1 MTIKSRRFTFGKYK
15 GKEVLEIICTHTGY
29 ILWLLQ
35 NTQFKLYDL
44 EQEVYDAVA
53 KGKMEGVADYIYDK
67 RELGKFIKNKDI
79 LTPFASI
86 DEYYCGIKKELAN
99 TKLGKIIGHYL
110 DKSEYS
116 ISKETALAEMRERI
130 KGNTD
135 AMHKIN
141 SYMFDGIDDSDT
153 NFTMS
158 SFLY

>member
-1 MTIKSRRFTFGKYK
+1 MTNKSRRFTFGKYK

-53 KGKMEGVADYIYDK
+53 KGKMEGTDDYVYDK
-67 RELGKFIKNKDI
+67 TELGKFIKNKNI
-79 LTPFASI
+79 KTPFVALGGI
-86 DEYYCGIKKELAN
+86 CGIRKEMAD

-110 DKSEYS
+110 DQSNDSLS
-116 ISKETALAEMRERI
+116 IKEAQEI
-130 KGNTD
+130 KRKRNRAYTEK
-135 AMHKIN
+135 MHAIN
-141 SYMFDGIDDSDT
+141 SYMFEEIDENDDYMS
-153 NFTMS
+153 MS